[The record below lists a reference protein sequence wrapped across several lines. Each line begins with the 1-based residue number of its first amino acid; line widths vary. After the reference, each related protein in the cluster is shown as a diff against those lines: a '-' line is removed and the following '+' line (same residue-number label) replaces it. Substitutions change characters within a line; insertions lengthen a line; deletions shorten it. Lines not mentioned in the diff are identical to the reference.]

1 MFKNIYLIILVF
13 ILTTQCGYQVV
24 NQKDLRQFYIKSI
37 ELEGEKRLNH
47 KISKNILFYSKESN
61 NNVFNVKIKTN
72 KSKSIIEK
80 NIKNEIVKYQINISS
95 NVEFYNFETG
105 VLFTNT
111 FSERGNFT
119 VGNKNIDTRNSEK
132 KLIEDLTEKISKKI
146 VKKLRLDKNDS

>member
-1 MFKNIYLIILVF
+1 MFKNNYLIILVF

-47 KISKNILFYSKESN
+47 IISKNILFYSKESN

-80 NIKNEIVKYQINISS
+80 NIKNEIVKYQIDISS
-95 NVEFYNFETG
+95 SVEFYNFETG

-146 VKKLRLDKNDS
+146 IKRLRLD

>member
-1 MFKNIYLIILVF
+1 MFKNNYLIILIF
-13 ILTTQCGYQVV
+13 IFTAQCGYQVI
-24 NQKDLRQFYIKSI
+24 NQKDLKQFYIKSI

-72 KSKSIIEK
+72 KSKSIMEK

-95 NVEFYNFETG
+95 KVEFYNFETG

-146 VKKLRLDKNDS
+146 IKRLRLD

>member
-1 MFKNIYLIILVF
+1 MFKNNYLIILIF
-13 ILTTQCGYQVV
+13 IFTAQCGYQVI
-24 NQKDLRQFYIKSI
+24 NQKDLKQFYIKSI
-37 ELEGEKRLNH
+37 ELEGEKILNH
-47 KISKNILFYSKESN
+47 KIKKNVLFYSKESN

-72 KSKSIIEK
+72 KTKSIIEK
-80 NIKNEIVKYQINISS
+80 NIKNEIVKYQIDISS

-105 VLFTNT
+105 VLFTNS

-146 VKKLRLDKNDS
+146 IKRLRLD

>member
-37 ELEGEKRLNH
+37 ELEGEKILNH
-47 KISKNILFYSKESN
+47 KIKKNVLFYSKESN

-72 KSKSIIEK
+72 KTKSIIEK
-80 NIKNEIVKYQINISS
+80 NIKNEIVKYQIDISS

-105 VLFTNT
+105 VLFTNS

-146 VKKLRLDKNDS
+146 IKRLRLD

>member
-1 MFKNIYLIILVF
+1 MFKNNYLIILIF
-13 ILTTQCGYQVV
+13 IFTAQCGYQVI
-24 NQKDLRQFYIKSI
+24 NQKDLKQFYIKSI

-61 NNVFNVKIKTN
+61 NNVFNIKIKTN
-72 KSKSIIEK
+72 KTKAIIEK
-80 NIKNEIVKYQINISS
+80 NIKNEIVKYQIDISS

-146 VKKLRLDKNDS
+146 IKRLRLD

>member
-37 ELEGEKRLNH
+37 ELEGEKILNH
-47 KISKNILFYSKESN
+47 KIKKNVLFYSKESN

-72 KSKSIIEK
+72 KTKSIIEK
-80 NIKNEIVKYQINISS
+80 NIKNEIVKYQIDISS
-95 NVEFYNFETG
+95 DVEFYNFETG

-111 FSERGNFT
+111 FSERGNFN

-132 KLIEDLTEKISKKI
+132 KLVEDLTEKISKKI
-146 VKKLRLDKNDS
+146 IKRLRLD

>member
-1 MFKNIYLIILVF
+1 MFKNIYLIILIS

-37 ELEGEKRLNH
+37 ELEGEKILNH
-47 KISKNILFYSKESN
+47 KIKKNVLFYSKESN
-61 NNVFNVKIKTN
+61 DNVFNVKIKTN
-72 KSKSIIEK
+72 KTKSIIEK
-80 NIKNEIVKYQINISS
+80 NIKNEIVKYQIDISS
-95 NVEFYNFETG
+95 DVEFYNFETG

-146 VKKLRLDKNDS
+146 IKKLRLD

>member
-24 NQKDLRQFYIKSI
+24 NQKDLRQFHIKSI
-37 ELEGEKRLNH
+37 ELEGEKILNH
-47 KISKNILFYSKESN
+47 KIKRNVLFYSKESN

-72 KSKSIIEK
+72 KTKSIIEK
-80 NIKNEIVKYQINISS
+80 NIKNEIVKYQIDISS
-95 NVEFYNFETG
+95 DVEFYNFETG

-111 FSERGNFT
+111 FSERGNFN

-132 KLIEDLTEKISKKI
+132 KLVEDLTEKISKKI
-146 VKKLRLDKNDS
+146 IKRLRLD

>member
-1 MFKNIYLIILVF
+1 MFKNIYLIILLF

-37 ELEGEKRLNH
+37 ELEGEKILNH
-47 KISKNILFYSKESN
+47 KIKKNVLFYSKDSN

-72 KSKSIIEK
+72 KTKSIIEK
-80 NIKNEIVKYQINISS
+80 NIKNEIVKYQIDISS

-105 VLFTNT
+105 VLFTNS
-111 FSERGNFT
+111 FSEKGNFT

-132 KLIEDLTEKISKKI
+132 KLIEDLTEEISKKI

>member
-1 MFKNIYLIILVF
+1 MFKNNYLIILIF
-13 ILTTQCGYQVV
+13 ILTAQCGYQVV

-47 KISKNILFYSKESN
+47 IISKNILFYSKESN
-61 NNVFNVKIKTN
+61 SNVFNVKIKTN

-132 KLIEDLTEKISKKI
+132 KLIEDLTGKISKKI
-146 VKKLRLDKNDS
+146 IKKLRLDKNDS

>member
-1 MFKNIYLIILVF
+1 MFKNNYLIILIF
-13 ILTTQCGYQVV
+13 IFTAQCGYQVV
-24 NQKDLRQFYIKSI
+24 NQKDLKKFYIKSI

-47 KISKNILFYSKESN
+47 KIKKNILFYSKESN
-61 NNVFNVKIKTN
+61 NNVFNIKIKTN
-72 KSKSIIEK
+72 KIRSILEK

-105 VLFTNT
+105 ILFNDT
-111 FSERGNFT
+111 FSESGNFI

-146 VKKLRLDKNDS
+146 IKKLRLDQNDS

>member
-24 NQKDLRQFYIKSI
+24 NQKDLKQFYIKSI
-37 ELEGEKRLNH
+37 ELEGEKILNH
-47 KISKNILFYSKESN
+47 KIKRNVLFYSKESN

-72 KSKSIIEK
+72 KTKSIIEK
-80 NIKNEIVKYQINISS
+80 NIKNEIVKYQIDISS

-111 FSERGNFT
+111 FSERGNFN

-132 KLIEDLTEKISKKI
+132 KLVEDLTEKISKKI
-146 VKKLRLDKNDS
+146 IKRLRLD

>member
-1 MFKNIYLIILVF
+1 MFKNNYLIVLIF
-13 ILTTQCGYQVV
+13 ILSTQCGYQAV

-47 KISKNILFYSKESN
+47 KIKKNILFYSKESN
-61 NNVFNVKIKTN
+61 NNVFNIKIKTN
-72 KSKSIIEK
+72 KTKSIIEK
-80 NIKNEIVKYQINISS
+80 NIKNEIVKYQIDMSS

-111 FSERGNFT
+111 FSEKGNFA

-146 VKKLRLDKNDS
+146 IKRLRLD

>member
-1 MFKNIYLIILVF
+1 MFKNIYIIILVF

-37 ELEGEKRLNH
+37 ELEGEKILNH
-47 KISKNILFYSKESN
+47 KIKKNVLFYSKESN

-72 KSKSIIEK
+72 KTKSIIEK
-80 NIKNEIVKYQINISS
+80 NIKNEIVKYQIDISS

-111 FSERGNFT
+111 FSERGNFS

-146 VKKLRLDKNDS
+146 IKRLRLD

>member
-1 MFKNIYLIILVF
+1 MFKNNYLIILIF
-13 ILTTQCGYQVV
+13 IFTAQCGYQVI
-24 NQKDLRQFYIKSI
+24 NQKDLKQFYIKSI
-37 ELEGEKRLNH
+37 DLEGEKRLNH

-146 VKKLRLDKNDS
+146 IKKLRLDKNDS

>member
-1 MFKNIYLIILVF
+1 MFKNNYLLILIF
-13 ILTTQCGYQVV
+13 ILTAQCGYQVI
-24 NQKDLRQFYIKSI
+24 NQKDLKQFYIKSI

-61 NNVFNVKIKTN
+61 SNVFNVKIKTN

-146 VKKLRLDKNDS
+146 IKRLRLD

>member
-13 ILTTQCGYQVV
+13 ILTTQCGYQVI

-37 ELEGEKRLNH
+37 ELEGEKILNH
-47 KISKNILFYSKESN
+47 KIKKNVLFYSKESN

-72 KSKSIIEK
+72 KTKSIIEK
-80 NIKNEIVKYQINISS
+80 NIKNEIVKYQIDISS
-95 NVEFYNFETG
+95 DVEFYNFETG

-111 FSERGNFT
+111 FSERGNFS

-146 VKKLRLDKNDS
+146 IKRLRLD

>member
-24 NQKDLRQFYIKSI
+24 NQKDLKQFYIKSI
-37 ELEGEKRLNH
+37 ELEGEKILNH
-47 KISKNILFYSKESN
+47 KIKKNVLFYSKESN

-72 KSKSIIEK
+72 KTKSIIEK
-80 NIKNEIVKYQINISS
+80 NIKNEIVKYQIDISS

-111 FSERGNFT
+111 FSERGNFN

-132 KLIEDLTEKISKKI
+132 KLVEDLTEKISKKI
-146 VKKLRLDKNDS
+146 IKRLRLD

>member
-1 MFKNIYLIILVF
+1 MFKNNYLIILIF
-13 ILTTQCGYQVV
+13 ILTAQCGYQVV

-72 KSKSIIEK
+72 KTKSIIEK
-80 NIKNEIVKYQINISS
+80 NIKNEIVKYQIDISS

-105 VLFTNT
+105 VLFTNS

-146 VKKLRLDKNDS
+146 IKRLRLD

>member
-37 ELEGEKRLNH
+37 ELEGEKILNH
-47 KISKNILFYSKESN
+47 KIKKNVLFYSKESN

-72 KSKSIIEK
+72 KTKSIIEK
-80 NIKNEIVKYQINISS
+80 NIKNEIVKYQIDISS

-146 VKKLRLDKNDS
+146 IKRLRLD

>member
-1 MFKNIYLIILVF
+1 MFKNIYIIILVF

-37 ELEGEKRLNH
+37 ELEGEKILNH
-47 KISKNILFYSKESN
+47 KIKKNVLFYSKESN

-72 KSKSIIEK
+72 KTKSIIEK
-80 NIKNEIVKYQINISS
+80 NIKNEIVKYQIDISS

-111 FSERGNFT
+111 FSERGNFS

-132 KLIEDLTEKISKKI
+132 KLVEDLTEKISKKI
-146 VKKLRLDKNDS
+146 IKRLRLD

>member
-1 MFKNIYLIILVF
+1 MFKNNYLLILIF
-13 ILTTQCGYQVV
+13 ILTAQCGYQVI
-24 NQKDLRQFYIKSI
+24 NQKDLKQFYIKSI

-61 NNVFNVKIKTN
+61 SNVFNVKIKTN

-132 KLIEDLTEKISKKI
+132 KLIEDLTGKISKKI
-146 VKKLRLDKNDS
+146 IKKLRLDKHDS

>member
-1 MFKNIYLIILVF
+1 MFKNIHLIILIS

-47 KISKNILFYSKESN
+47 IISKNILFYSKESN

-72 KSKSIIEK
+72 KTKSIIEK
-80 NIKNEIVKYQINISS
+80 NIKNEIVKYQIDISS

-111 FSERGNFT
+111 FSEKGNFS

-146 VKKLRLDKNDS
+146 IKRLRLD

>member
-37 ELEGEKRLNH
+37 ELEGEKILNH
-47 KISKNILFYSKESN
+47 KIKKNILFYSKESN

-72 KSKSIIEK
+72 KTKSIIEK
-80 NIKNEIVKYQINISS
+80 NIKNEIVKYQIDISS

-105 VLFTNT
+105 VLFTNS
-111 FSERGNFT
+111 FSEKGNFT

-132 KLIEDLTEKISKKI
+132 KLIEDLTEEISKKI
-146 VKKLRLDKNDS
+146 VKKLRLD

>member
-1 MFKNIYLIILVF
+1 MFKNNYLIILIF
-13 ILTTQCGYQVV
+13 IFTAQCGYQVV
-24 NQKDLRQFYIKSI
+24 NQKDLKKFYIKSI

-61 NNVFNVKIKTN
+61 SNVFNVKIKTN

-132 KLIEDLTEKISKKI
+132 KLIEDLTGKISKKI
-146 VKKLRLDKNDS
+146 IKKLRLDKNDS

>member
-37 ELEGEKRLNH
+37 ELEGEKILNH
-47 KISKNILFYSKESN
+47 KIKKNVLFYSKESN

-72 KSKSIIEK
+72 KTKSIIEK
-80 NIKNEIVKYQINISS
+80 NIKNEIVKYQIDISS

-111 FSERGNFT
+111 FSEKGNFN

-132 KLIEDLTEKISKKI
+132 KLVEDLTEKISKKI
-146 VKKLRLDKNDS
+146 IKRLRLD

>member
-24 NQKDLRQFYIKSI
+24 NQKDLKQFYIKSI
-37 ELEGEKRLNH
+37 ELEGEKILNH
-47 KISKNILFYSKESN
+47 KIKKNVLFYSKDSN

-72 KSKSIIEK
+72 KTKSIIEK
-80 NIKNEIVKYQINISS
+80 NIKNEIVKYQIDISS

-105 VLFTNT
+105 VSFTDV

-132 KLIEDLTEKISKKI
+132 KLIEDLTEEISKKI
-146 VKKLRLDKNDS
+146 VKKLRLD

>member
-1 MFKNIYLIILVF
+1 MFNI
-13 ILTTQCGYQVV
+13 
-24 NQKDLRQFYIKSI
+24 
-37 ELEGEKRLNH
+37 
-47 KISKNILFYSKESN
+47 
-61 NNVFNVKIKTN
+61 KIKTN
-72 KSKSIIEK
+72 KTRSIIEK
-80 NIKNEIVKYQINISS
+80 NIKNEIVKYQIDISS

-146 VKKLRLDKNDS
+146 IKRLRLD

>member
-37 ELEGEKRLNH
+37 ELEGEKILNH
-47 KISKNILFYSKESN
+47 KIKKNVLFYSKESN
-61 NNVFNVKIKTN
+61 NNVFKVKIKTN
-72 KSKSIIEK
+72 KTKSIIEK
-80 NIKNEIVKYQINISS
+80 NIKNEIVKYQIDISS

-111 FSERGNFT
+111 FFERGNFN

-132 KLIEDLTEKISKKI
+132 KLVEDLTEKISKKI
-146 VKKLRLDKNDS
+146 IKRLRLD

>member
-37 ELEGEKRLNH
+37 ELEGEKILNH
-47 KISKNILFYSKESN
+47 KIKKNILFYSKESN

-72 KSKSIIEK
+72 KTKSIIEK
-80 NIKNEIVKYQINISS
+80 NIKNEIVKYQIDISS

-146 VKKLRLDKNDS
+146 IKRLRLD

>member
-37 ELEGEKRLNH
+37 ELEGEKMLNH
-47 KISKNILFYSKESN
+47 KIKKNVLFYSKESN

-72 KSKSIIEK
+72 KTKSIIEK
-80 NIKNEIVKYQINISS
+80 NIKNEIVKYQIDISS

-105 VLFTNT
+105 VLFTNS

-146 VKKLRLDKNDS
+146 IKRLRLD

>member
-37 ELEGEKRLNH
+37 ELEGEKILNH
-47 KISKNILFYSKESN
+47 KIKKNVLFYSKESN

-72 KSKSIIEK
+72 KTKSIIEK
-80 NIKNEIVKYQINISS
+80 NIKNEIVKYQIDISS
-95 NVEFYNFETG
+95 SVEFYNFETG

-111 FSERGNFT
+111 FSERGNFN

-132 KLIEDLTEKISKKI
+132 KLVEDLTEKISKKI
-146 VKKLRLDKNDS
+146 IKRLRLD

>member
-1 MFKNIYLIILVF
+1 MFKYNYLIILIF
-13 ILTTQCGYQVV
+13 IFTAQCGYQVI
-24 NQKDLRQFYIKSI
+24 NQKDLKQFYIKSI
-37 ELEGEKRLNH
+37 DLEGEKRLNH

-146 VKKLRLDKNDS
+146 IKRLRLD

>member
-1 MFKNIYLIILVF
+1 MFKNNYLIILIF
-13 ILTTQCGYQVV
+13 IFTAQCGYQVV
-24 NQKDLRQFYIKSI
+24 NQKDLKKFYIKSI

>member
-1 MFKNIYLIILVF
+1 MFKNNYLIILIF
-13 ILTTQCGYQVV
+13 ILTAQCGYQVV

-61 NNVFNVKIKTN
+61 SNVFNVKIKTN

-132 KLIEDLTEKISKKI
+132 KLIEDLTGKISKKI
-146 VKKLRLDKNDS
+146 IKKLRLDKNDS

>member
-1 MFKNIYLIILVF
+1 MFKNIYLIILLF

-24 NQKDLRQFYIKSI
+24 NQKDLKQFYIKSI
-37 ELEGEKRLNH
+37 ELEGEKILNH
-47 KISKNILFYSKESN
+47 KIKKNVLFYSKESN

-80 NIKNEIVKYQINISS
+80 NIRNEIVKYQINISS

-111 FSERGNFT
+111 FSERGNFN

-132 KLIEDLTEKISKKI
+132 KLVEDLTEKISKKI
-146 VKKLRLDKNDS
+146 IKRLRLD